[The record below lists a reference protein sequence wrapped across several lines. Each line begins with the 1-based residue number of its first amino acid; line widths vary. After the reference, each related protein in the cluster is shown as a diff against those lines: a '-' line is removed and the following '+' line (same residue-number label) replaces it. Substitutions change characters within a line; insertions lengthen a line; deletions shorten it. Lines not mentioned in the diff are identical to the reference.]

1 MIRIILIVLLNVN
14 RIEIIADGTTTQD
27 LIMSNDNKGLILGGP
42 GGGSGLDSLQG
53 KEQDKGSRLEMLD
66 EASLTRQPEE
76 VYFFIICIPKYNF
89 VMVLPHFSIH

>member
-1 MIRIILIVLLNVN
+1 
-14 RIEIIADGTTTQD
+14 
-27 LIMSNDNKGLILGGP
+27 MSNDNKGLMLGGP

-76 VYFFIICIPKYNF
+76 VYFSLFAYLKNTPYLEN
-89 VMVLPHFSIH
+89 H